1 MFGRRARWENN
12 DDDWNRRRER
22 ENEWEQERNWPNE
35 NENNERWRQENERHG
50 HMAHMPHIKV
60 NDDVYTLIQ
69 AIIDNVITD
78 NFDEFLYD
86 EPNTS
91 DTERVVRLRNLTFT
105 KVSRQYI
112 TQNINMTFIKEED
125 RNAYMYNPATGYTL
139 LYAAVFA
146 DNVRLARKLIES
158 YNADTNALIQ
168 PIYDDN
174 QEVYPAIFHC
184 KSVEMLNLLHE
195 HGAIIDGTFPEL
207 TYPSILFNYSY
218 KYFEYKK
225 NQRVSP
231 DEEFTNGLFN
241 ILKRIIEL
249 GTDINN
255 VNSDG
260 STVLHLY
267 PTYGLAKLLLDNEY
281 RVIRRTRIFNIHANN
296 FAGDSIIHS
305 VTADV
310 RLVDYYKD
318 EAIFDL
324 NRLNRRNRNMLF
336 AYINVIDELEFN
348 RDASRYNG
356 YNIIDI
362 RDAMYKWI
370 EYGVNINQL
379 DIHGLCPLFIAK
391 SDTVIDMLLKTRNM
405 DTLPE
410 ENRIDI
416 KIKNEFGRNKAFYMY
431 NSISLRIFNT
441 VLDSPSEISEFYST
455 LDNDNSN
462 ALYYTWNKDLFEL
475 LLSYGLD
482 MYNIN
487 TKGESII
494 FGFYKSIFNWDWAN
508 QISRTISFIIDKSRR
523 DGKSDDIFKR
533 NDNNG
538 RNIVH
543 CVVIQMYIVLML
555 NAYVDD
561 EAFFKRIY
569 NPMYRKFYNTY
580 NDGWHDNDK
589 FSISNRDS
597 ILSIA
602 LIFFKNSGVTE
613 FGSTDK
619 CNNNIFS
626 YIGFYEQFNKL
637 REHMDYIGDIDLN
650 GVYNDRIE
658 GEGGEIITCEFDDY
672 PSEDVRIQFLYPGD
686 NILLRAYVYNNFNKM
701 KSDHRIVIREYL
713 YLLES
718 NGIDIREVCNY
729 QTPRTGDTVM
739 HLILKAMDEHHG
751 DSTLPIDTLLYDL
764 TELKPSI
771 NITLTNNDGKTV
783 VDLARDYIEKYND
796 NTANQLSRI
805 FSLGNGI
812 FNKPYNGICKDILDM
827 QMADFFTATNEEL
840 GSDHGKKR
848 IYFSHCPVC
857 LEPVGR
863 TTGCVYMIHNCSQIN
878 DNIFHMDLYDKFN
891 VGGMIEWCTICGRIT
906 HNHYHY
912 ALMPHDTPKSEF
924 TDHPIPAGMPTHDY
938 WNCPGGNGVK
948 EKVARMLKLREKYIE
963 ASEFVG
969 VKTNAEVVY
978 PIIEAVFDAPLQE
991 GLLDAGQAALDA
1003 NAWPGEIPEL
1013 RCEGVKPAKEK
1024 RIKPYEVPAEL
1035 VMPEFVEVGDNE
1047 YTYTGFDVPLWKFNH
1062 TMANGEEHPNVG
1074 ENVVI
1079 MHLVGRGER
1088 LGLCPIRECGALFYP
1103 EEAETVL
1110 RGEGSGEIDNTVD
1123 LHEEYSVAPAGTTKK
1138 SLADGYRSFFTG
1150 QYYKIA
1156 GKPVEYIEGENEE
1169 EEDTAMCSLPRVEV
1183 AEPAVEPVAGENG
1196 NELPALEPVPG
1207 RGNNE
1212 NGAPQEGGKRRR
1224 VKGTKRVHKRGGR
1237 KTIRRGK
1244 GGVLRKMPKKA
1255 AKTLYKKTNVKNAM
1269 KSKRRRV

>member
-12 DDDWNRRRER
+12 NDDWRRER

-50 HMAHMPHIKV
+50 RMAYIKA
-60 NDDVYTLIQ
+60 NNDVYTIIQ

-86 EPNTS
+86 ETNPS
-91 DTERVVRLRNLTFT
+91 DTERVVRLRGLTFT

-112 TQNINMTFIKEED
+112 TQNINKTFIEEED
-125 RNAYMYNPATGYTL
+125 RNAYMYQSAPGYTL

-146 DNVRLARKLIES
+146 DNVRLARTLIES
-158 YNADTNALIQ
+158 YDADTNTLIQ
-168 PIYDDN
+168 PRYYDN

-195 HGAIIDGTFPEL
+195 HGAIIGGTFPEL

-225 NQRVSP
+225 DQTRSP
-231 DEEFTNGLFN
+231 GEEFTNGLFN

-249 GTDINN
+249 GTDINS

-260 STVLHLY
+260 NTVLHLY
-267 PTYGLAKLLLDNEY
+267 PTYGLAKLLLDDEY
-281 RVIRRTRIFNIHANN
+281 RVIRRSRIFNIHANN

-310 RLVDYYKD
+310 RLVDYYND
-318 EAIFDL
+318 MMIFDL

-336 AYINVIDELEFN
+336 AYVNVIDELDFN
-348 RDASRYNG
+348 MDASRYNG

-370 EYGVNINQL
+370 EYGANINQL

-391 SDTVIDMLLKTRNM
+391 SDTIIDMLLKTRNM

-410 ENRIDI
+410 ENHIDI

-431 NSISLRIFNT
+431 NSMSLRIFNT
-441 VLDSPSEISEFYST
+441 VLDSPSEINEFYGT
-455 LDNDNSN
+455 LDNDGTN

-482 MYNIN
+482 MYHIN

-494 FGFYKSIFNWDWAN
+494 FGFYKSIFDWDWSN
-508 QISRTISFIIDKSRR
+508 KISRTISFIIDKSRR

-613 FGSTDK
+613 FGTTDK

-626 YIGFYEQFNKL
+626 YIGFYDQYNIL
-637 REHMDYIGDIDLN
+637 REHVEYIGDIDYN
-650 GVYNDRIE
+650 GVYNDKIE
-658 GEGGEIITCEFDDY
+658 GEGGEIITCNFDDY
-672 PSEDVRIQFLYPGD
+672 PSETERIQFLYPGD
-686 NILLRAYVYNNFNKM
+686 NILIRSYNFDIFNKM
-701 KSDHRIVIREYL
+701 KSDHRLIIDDYIYL
-713 YLLES
+713 VGERIADVRS
-718 NGIDIREVCNY
+718 IFNY
-729 QTPRTGDTVM
+729 QTPRTGNTVM
-739 HLILKAMDEHHG
+739 HEILQVLKDKH
-751 DSTLPIDTLLYDL
+751 DTVPLDTLLHDIV
-764 TELKPSI
+764 EIKPI
-771 NITLTNNDGKTV
+771 VDVTITNNDGKTA
-783 VDLARDYIEKYND
+783 VDLAREYITQYND
-796 NTANQLSRI
+796 HVATKLKKL
-805 FSLGNGI
+805 FSVGDDM
-812 FNKPYNGICKDILDM
+812 FNKPYKGICKDTLDI

-840 GSDHGKKR
+840 GSEHGKKQV
-848 IYFSHCPVC
+848 YFSHCPVC

-863 TTGCVYMIHNCSQIN
+863 TTGCVYMTHNCSEIN
-878 DNIFHMDLYDKFN
+878 ENIYHDELYKKFN

-912 ALMPHDTPKSEF
+912 ALLPHDTPKDEF
-924 TDHPIPAGMPTHDY
+924 IDHPIPAGMPTHDY
-938 WNCPGGNGVK
+938 WNCPGGNGLK

-969 VKTNAEVVY
+969 VQTNREAVY
-978 PIIEAVFDAPLQE
+978 PIIEAVFDAPLEE

-1003 NAWPGEIPEL
+1003 NAWPSEIPEL
-1013 RCEGVKPAKEK
+1013 RCNVERVKQK
-1024 RIKPYEVPAEL
+1024 RIKPYEVPADL
-1035 VMPEFVEVGDNE
+1035 AMPEFVEIGDNE

-1062 TMANGEEHPNVG
+1062 VMANGEEHPNVG

-1079 MHLVGRGER
+1079 LHLIAKSER

-1110 RGEGSGEIDNTVD
+1110 RGQEGGEIDNTVD
-1123 LHEEYSVAPAGTTKK
+1123 LHEEYSAAPVGTTKK
-1138 SLADGYRSFFTG
+1138 GLADRYRSFFTG
-1150 QYYKIA
+1150 QYYNLA
-1156 GKPVEYIEGENEE
+1156 GKEPEYIEGENEE
-1169 EEDTAMCSLPRVEV
+1169 EEDTAMCSLPRVMV
-1183 AEPAVEPVAGENG
+1183 ANVVEPVAGENR

-1207 RGNNE
+1207 RGNND
-1212 NGAPQEGGKRRR
+1212 NGAPVEGGKRKR
-1224 VKGTKRVHKRGGR
+1224 VKRTMRGHKKSGR

-1244 GGVLRKMPKKA
+1244 GGVMRKIPKKA
-1255 AKTLYKKTNVKNAM
+1255 AKTLYKKTNVKSAM